1 MAYKFQLG
9 AAKLSGSIE
18 QTNGADIK
26 AQTSFSIGSATVNEA
41 QLEILDGATVTT
53 DELNYLDHD
62 DLEAADFVKLAAV
75 TATAAEINYLDHD
88 DLEAADFVKLAAV
101 TATAAEI
108 NDLAGNAVAAADFTK
123 LSEVT
128 AGSGQINLLD
138 SYEEAAA
145 NVASHNM
152 VFHDGTKFKQESLAD
167 YATAIAGDA
176 LAAASGVL
184 AVQVDDSSIETDSDA
199 LRVKAL
205 GVTNAMLAG
214 SIANAKL
221 ANSTISGKALGAN
234 LDALA
239 VDDSSIEYSA
249 GSAFNGS
256 AASTIRVK
264 AAGITNAMLSGSIT
278 AEKLA
283 TGAGLTDN
291 AGALEAAVDDSSIE
305 KAGGTL
311 NVKALG
317 VTNAML
323 AGSIENAKLSN
334 STVSFGGVSLA
345 LGASDA
351 SPAFNLGDATAYP
364 GDSSL
369 VTVGAVDAGSITSG
383 FGAINVGASAIT
395 TTGTGSF
402 GKMVISGDL
411 SVAGALTYI
420 DTANLRVSDA
430 KVVFADGASALAAG
444 QGFYIGSDA
453 GDASEKAS
461 FAVDLDIDGAGLDGF
476 ASSLPIKAS
485 AFYGD
490 GSNLTGLT
498 SDAIKMTVVTKADT
512 ETFEIDK
519 INIFADLTADASVAL
534 PANSDDNVG
543 KSMYIKAKAFSN
555 GAAIIITASGATIDG
570 ESAILL
576 ESPYAAIRLVY
587 VASGDWRVF

>member
-1 MAYKFQLG
+1 M
-9 AAKLSGSIE
+9 
-18 QTNGADIK
+18 
-26 AQTSFSIGSATVNEA
+26 
-41 QLEILDGATVTT
+41 
-53 DELNYLDHD
+53 
-62 DLEAADFVKLAAV
+62 
-75 TATAAEINYLDHD
+75 
-88 DLEAADFVKLAAV
+88 
-101 TATAAEI
+101 
-108 NDLAGNAVAAADFTK
+108 
-123 LSEVT
+123 
-128 AGSGQINLLD
+128 LD
-138 SYEEAAA
+138 SYEAAVA
-145 NVASHNM
+145 DVASHNM
-152 VFHDGTKFKQESLAD
+152 VFHDGTKFKQESLED

-176 LAAASGVL
+176 LAATSGVL

-221 ANSTISGKALGAN
+221 VNSTISGKALGAN

-291 AGALEAAVDDSSIE
+291 AGALEVAVDDSSIE
-305 KAGGTL
+305 IGVGETL

-383 FGAINVGASAIT
+383 FGSINVGASAIT

-498 SDAIKMTVVTKADT
+498 SDAIKMDVVTKVDSG
-512 ETFEIDK
+512 TFEIDK

-534 PANSDDNVG
+534 PANSADNVG
-543 KSMYIKAKAFSN
+543 KSLYIKAKAFSN
-555 GAAIIITASGATIDG
+555 GAAIIITATGATIDG